1 MIMMMV
7 MMMTG
12 VAFILFFSCEKGLH
26 DEEDDKDDINLLFL
40 LNSIPAIVVPTK
52 MMMSRTP

>member
-26 DEEDDKDDINLLFL
+26 DGEDVLSCEKHSSHCGSHEDDDVN
-40 LNSIPAIVVPTK
+40 
-52 MMMSRTP
+52 